1 VLAQGGDAG
10 GEEVLLASLTGA
22 QGGGKTKAGGALPW
36 APWEPPLIVRM
47 ITMGRSPACQ
57 DPAGELSKAM
67 LYLAKEATSRDL
79 CGPPSPVQG
88 RAAAS
93 GPASTQAS
101 CGCPPNA
108 HI

>member
-1 VLAQGGDAG
+1 MLAQGGDAG

-57 DPAGELSKAM
+57 
-67 LYLAKEATSRDL
+67 
-79 CGPPSPVQG
+79 
-88 RAAAS
+88 
-93 GPASTQAS
+93 
-101 CGCPPNA
+101 
-108 HI
+108 